1 MFYLNTEDMK
11 SKLHIKALII
21 ALVCIVGLN
30 PSNVLNAKEKQDN
43 KAKYIFLFIGDG
55 MGATHAAAA
64 ESYLSY
70 KKGKFGGER
79 LSFTDFPAYGSVTT
93 FSANRPITCSSASG
107 TAIACGAK
115 TNNGMVGMDKDS
127 VNLKSVAS
135 VLEEMG
141 YKIGI
146 MSNVPINHATPSAF
160 YAHNVSRKNYYEISR
175 DIASSGFEFFAG
187 PGFLEYDGKNH
198 DKPATDIYL
207 EKKGY
212 VVSYG
217 MDEFNQE
224 SKKAKKII
232 LCQESAKK
240 EQTGNYTNDA
250 KSKEDFSL
258 EQMVD
263 AAIGYLGDKEPFFI
277 MCEGGNIDWA
287 AHSNLTMPMVQN
299 ILIFDEAIQRAL
311 KFYEEH
317 KDETLIIVTA
327 DHETGGLTLGCEG
340 SKKINW
346 KEIEKIW
353 IESGYKNTLSKEE
366 NKALNTKCSFGW
378 TTRSHTGGPVPIY
391 AIGKGAERFIGRL
404 DNTEIKPRILA
415 E

>member
-1 MFYLNTEDMK
+1 MK
-11 SKLHIKALII
+11 GKLHIWAIVIAAATLFGLTTSEIVKA
-21 ALVCIVGLN
+21 V
-30 PSNVLNAKEKQDN
+30 EKQQS

-93 FSANRPITCSSASG
+93 YSANRPITCSSASG

-127 VNLKSVAS
+127 VNLKSVAC
-135 VLEEMG
+135 VLKEMG
-141 YKIGI
+141 YNIGI

-160 YAHNVSRKNYYEISR
+160 YAHNISRNNYYEISR

-187 PGFLEYDGKNH
+187 PGFLEYDGKNN

-207 EKKGY
+207 KKKGY

-217 MDEFNQE
+217 MDEFNKE

-232 LCQESAKK
+232 LCQESSRKK
-240 EQTGNYTNDA
+240 GTGNYTNEA
-250 KSKEDFSL
+250 KNKEDFSL

-263 AAIGYLGDKEPFFI
+263 AALGYLGDKEPFFI

-287 AHSNLTMPMVQN
+287 AHSNLTMPMVKN
-299 ILIFDEAIQRAL
+299 ILDFNEAVQRAL

-327 DHETGGLTLGCEG
+327 DHETGGITLGAG
-340 SKKINW
+340 KSKKLDW
-346 KEIEKIW
+346 KTLEKQW
-353 IESGYKNTLSKEE
+353 IENGYKNTLSKEE
-366 NKALNTKCSFGW
+366 NKELNNKCSFGW
-378 TTRSHTGGPVPIY
+378 TTTSHTGGPVPIY
-391 AIGKGAERFIGRL
+391 AIGKGSERFIGRL